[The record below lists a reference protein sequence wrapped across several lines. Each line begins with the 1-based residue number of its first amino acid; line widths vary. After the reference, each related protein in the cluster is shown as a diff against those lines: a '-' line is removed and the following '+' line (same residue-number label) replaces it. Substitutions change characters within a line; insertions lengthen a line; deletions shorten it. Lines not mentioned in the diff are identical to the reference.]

1 MSEAAR
7 TPREPLS
14 FRGFRRYW
22 IANTIGFAGLAI
34 STVVVDV
41 LVIDVLGAT
50 ETQVGIVRAAQF
62 LPYLLIGLI
71 AGALVDRWRRRPAL
85 ISFNLAQ
92 AALLL
97 AIPALH
103 IAGMLTVTSTALILF
118 AAGCCAVFTAA
129 AEQAYVPDLVPRR
142 ALVLANA
149 RIGQSMTVAQ
159 TSGPAIGGLLLVVVT
174 APAAMVFA
182 SLTRIANGL
191 IIAMI
196 RRPEP
201 MPEKQETHILRG
213 IQTSL
218 RFVYSHRTLG
228 PLAISTH
235 IWFLANSVA
244 MTVFALFAL
253 RELGLTAVSYGLA
266 LTAAGVGGLV
276 GAFVANPAAV
286 RMGEGT
292 TIIVARGLCA
302 VTWVATALIPSL
314 DSEWMT
320 AASLCLIQLGYGFSM
335 GLEEPS
341 EMAYRQAVTPR
352 AMLGRVGATMRSA
365 NRTVAVV
372 GALAGGAL
380 AAVIDYRA
388 TLLVVVVVFTS
399 ATLVALI
406 SPLRGSRVQP

>member
-7 TPREPLS
+7 RPREPLS

-22 IANTIGFAGLAI
+22 VANTIGFAGLAI
-34 STVVVDV
+34 STVVIDV

-50 ETQVGIVRAAQF
+50 ETQVGIVRAAQY

-71 AGALVDRWRRRPAL
+71 AGALVDRWRRRPTL
-85 ISFNLAQ
+85 ISFNLVQ
-92 AALLL
+92 GALLL
-97 AIPALH
+97 AIPALY
-103 IAGMLTVTSTALILF
+103 IADVLTVAGTAAILF
-118 AAGCCAVFTAA
+118 VAGCCAVFTAA

-159 TSGPAIGGLLLVVVT
+159 TSGPAVGGLLLMVVS
-174 APAAMVFA
+174 APLAMVFA
-182 SLTRIANGL
+182 SLTRIANA
-191 IIAMI
+191 IVIATI

-201 MPEKQETHILRG
+201 TPEVHETRILRG
-213 IQTSL
+213 IHESL
-218 RFVYSHRTLG
+218 SFVYRHRTLG

-235 IWFLANSVA
+235 VWFLANSVA

-266 LTAAGVGGLV
+266 LTAAGIGGLI
-276 GAFVANPAAV
+276 GAFAANSAAV
-286 RMGEGT
+286 RMGEGN

-302 VTWVATALIPSL
+302 LTWVAAAMIPNF
-314 DSEWMT
+314 DNEWIT
-320 AASLCLIQLGYGFSM
+320 AALLCLVQLMYGFSM

-388 TLLVVVVVFTS
+388 TLLLVVVVFAL
-399 ATLVALI
+399 ATLVALL